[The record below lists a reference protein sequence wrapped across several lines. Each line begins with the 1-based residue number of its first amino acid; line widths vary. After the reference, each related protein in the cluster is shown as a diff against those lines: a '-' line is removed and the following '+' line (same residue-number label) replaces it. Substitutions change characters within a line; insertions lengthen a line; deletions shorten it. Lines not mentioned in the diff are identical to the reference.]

1 MTTEFNLVLTTE
13 SKVLSTNIVEFKKQ
27 AEQFLATLTSKF
39 ETDDDFAAAKE
50 EVKTLKEVEDK
61 IRAAIKSAQSGEI
74 TALITSAE
82 NIAERFRQERLARD
96 KLVKLK
102 ESEVKQGIINGAL
115 DEISG
120 VRGKYESS
128 ISLALEQTMPK
139 SVITKRIEEA
149 TKNKRTLDG
158 LVKSVNAEKALVL
171 AELMSEIARLQSR
184 LKLIPISQEYL
195 FSDAVKLIAGE
206 DDLEEIVA
214 QRIED
219 EKQREAQ
226 RKAEAEAAA
235 EKAKQEAEEQAKVQ
249 AEAAAVAQ
257 EMEEQTPSATPAQS
271 AVENHGFVIQI
282 SLPPMPQADAVTVA
296 REVKAQYGDKYEV
309 TLKPLKG

>member
-13 SKVLSTNIVEFKKQ
+13 SKVLSTNIVEFEKQ

-102 ESEVKQGIINGAL
+102 ESEVKQGIINDAL
-115 DEISG
+115 DEIVG
-120 VRGKYESS
+120 IRGKYESS
-128 ISLALEQTMPK
+128 VSLALEQTMPK
-139 SVITKRIEEA
+139 SAITKRIEEA

-158 LVKSVNAEKALVL
+158 LVKSVNAEKTLIL
-171 AELMSEIARLQSR
+171 AELAQESARITARL
-184 LKLIPISQEYL
+184 KMIPVAYEHL
-195 FSDAVKLIAGE
+195 FRDALQLVAGT
-206 DDLEEIVA
+206 DDLEPIIAERINA
-214 QRIED
+214 EQQRDAEL
-219 EKQREAQ
+219 KA
-226 RKAEAEAAA
+226 KAEEEAKVKAES
-235 EKAKQEAEEQAKVQ
+235 KAIAEE
-249 AEAAAVAQ
+249 
-257 EMEEQTPSATPAQS
+257 METQS
-271 AVENHGFVIQI
+271 AVEKTQENSTALSDEPTFNFEIRIAFTGTQE
-282 SLPPMPQADAVTVA
+282 QAIALA
-296 REVKAQYGDKYEV
+296 RKVKAQYGDNV
-309 TLKPLKG
+309 SLKKMN

>member
-74 TALITSAE
+74 AALITSAE

-158 LVKSVNAEKALVL
+158 LVKSVNAEKTLIL
-171 AELMSEIARLQSR
+171 AELAQESARITARL
-184 LKLIPISQEYL
+184 KMIPVAYEHL
-195 FSDAVKLIAGE
+195 FRDALQLVAGT
-206 DDLEEIVA
+206 DDLEPIIAERVNA
-214 QRIED
+214 EQ
-219 EKQREAQ
+219 QRESELKA
-226 RKAEAEAAA
+226 KAE
-235 EKAKQEAEEQAKVQ
+235 EEAKVKSESQ
-249 AEAAAVAQ
+249 AVAS
-257 EMEEQTPSATPAQS
+257 ETETQS
-271 AVENHGFVIQI
+271 AVEKTQENSTALSDEPTFNFEIRIAFTGTQE
-282 SLPPMPQADAVTVA
+282 QAIALA
-296 REVKAQYGDKYEV
+296 RKVKAQYGDNV
-309 TLKPLKG
+309 SLKKMN

>member
-13 SKVLSTNIVEFKKQ
+13 SKVLSTNIVEFEKQ

-74 TALITSAE
+74 AKLIESAE

-115 DEISG
+115 DEILG
-120 VRGKYESS
+120 IRGKYESS
-128 ISLALEQTMPK
+128 VSLALEQTMPK
-139 SVITKRIEEA
+139 SAITKRIEEA

-158 LVKSVNAEKALVL
+158 SVKSVNAEKTLIL
-171 AELMSEIARLQSR
+171 AELAQESARITARL
-184 LKLIPISQEYL
+184 KMIPVAYEHL
-195 FSDAVKLIAGE
+195 FRDALQLVAGT
-206 DDLEEIVA
+206 DDLEPIIADRVNAE
-214 QRIED
+214 Q
-219 EKQREAQ
+219 QREAELKAKAEEEAKV
-226 RKAEAEAAA
+226 KAEAQAV
-235 EKAKQEAEEQAKVQ
+235 AEE
-249 AEAAAVAQ
+249 
-257 EMEEQTPSATPAQS
+257 MGAQS
-271 AVENHGFVIQI
+271 AVEKIQENSTALSDDEPTFNFEI
-282 SLPPMPQADAVTVA
+282 RIAFTGTQEQAIALA
-296 REVKAQYGDKYEV
+296 RKVKAQYGDNV
-309 TLKPLKG
+309 SLKKMN

>member
-74 TALITSAE
+74 AALINSAE

-115 DEISG
+115 DEIAG
-120 VRGKYESS
+120 IRGKYESS
-128 ISLALEQTMPK
+128 VSLALEQTMPK
-139 SVITKRIEEA
+139 SAITKRIEEA

-158 LVKSVNAEKALVL
+158 LVKSVNAEKTLIL
-171 AELMSEIARLQSR
+171 AELAKESARITARL
-184 LKLIPISQEYL
+184 KMIPVAHEHL
-195 FSDAVKLIAGE
+195 FRDALQLVAGM
-206 DDLEEIVA
+206 DDLEPIIADRVNAEQ
-214 QRIED
+214 QRDAEL
-219 EKQREAQ
+219 KA
-226 RKAEAEAAA
+226 KAEEEAKVKAESQAI
-235 EKAKQEAEEQAKVQ
+235 AEE
-249 AEAAAVAQ
+249 
-257 EMEEQTPSATPAQS
+257 MGTQS
-271 AVENHGFVIQI
+271 AVEKTQENSTALSEDVQEVFQFEVRIGLTATL
-282 SLPPMPQADAVTVA
+282 SKAVEFA
-296 REVKAQYGDKYEV
+296 RQVKAQFGFENNV
-309 TLKPLKG
+309 SLKKMN

>member
-13 SKVLSTNIVEFKKQ
+13 SKVLSTNIVEFEKQ

-74 TALITSAE
+74 AALITSAK

-115 DEISG
+115 DEIAEIRS
-120 VRGKYESS
+120 KYESS
-128 ISLALEQTMPK
+128 VSLALEQTMPK
-139 SVITKRIEEA
+139 SAITKRIEEA

-158 LVKSVNAEKALVL
+158 LVKSVNAEKTLIL
-171 AELMSEIARLQSR
+171 AELAQESARITER
-184 LKLIPISQEYL
+184 LKMIPVAYEHL
-195 FSDAVKLIAGE
+195 FRDALQLVAGTAELKPIIAE
-206 DDLEEIVA
+206 RINAEQQRDAELKAKAEE
-214 QRIED
+214 
-219 EKQREAQ
+219 EAKV
-226 RKAEAEAAA
+226 KAEAQAV
-235 EKAKQEAEEQAKVQ
+235 AEE
-249 AEAAAVAQ
+249 
-257 EMEEQTPSATPAQS
+257 MGTQS
-271 AVENHGFVIQI
+271 AVEKTQENSTALSDDEPTFNFEIRIAFTGTQE
-282 SLPPMPQADAVTVA
+282 QAIALA
-296 REVKAQYGDKYEV
+296 RNVKAQYGDNV
-309 TLKPLKG
+309 SLKKMN